1 MYERGTYFV
10 KNAVKKGKGLDLG
23 AEPPVQKFVKIPPP
37 PHHPL
42 RGDATNR
49 IETIFPPEAESNV
62 ISFYRHPAS
71 LAASPGDHVIF
82 TCAVEGSPA
91 PSIIWLKDG
100 LKVVDDK
107 AKNYQGRESTIS
119 ELHILD
125 VQQHHA
131 GNYAC
136 KAANAMGSG
145 VSRNALLSLT
155 GKPDSAKSK
164 LY

>member
-1 MYERGTYFV
+1 M
-10 KNAVKKGKGLDLG
+10 DPW
-23 AEPPVQKFVKIPPP
+23 AEPPRLKIVESIHLSPPP
-37 PHHPL
+37 LPLPL
-42 RGDATNR
+42 RDATNK
-49 IETIFPPEAESNV
+49 IETIFPSESTV

-71 LAASPGDHVIF
+71 LAASPGEHVIF

-91 PSIIWLKDG
+91 PSIIWLRNG

-107 AKNYQGRESTIS
+107 AKTYQGKESTIS
-119 ELHILD
+119 ELHILN
-125 VQQHHA
+125 VQEHHA
-131 GNYAC
+131 GNYTC

-164 LY
+164 FY

>member
-1 MYERGTYFV
+1 MSKRVRVWTPGRSLPYENLLRV
-10 KNAVKKGKGLDLG
+10 PL
-23 AEPPVQKFVKIPPP
+23 PPSP
-37 PHHPL
+37 
-42 RGDATNR
+42 GDATNR
-49 IETIFPPEAESNV
+49 IETIFPPEAERSV
-62 ISFYRHPAS
+62 ISFYRHPSS

-119 ELHILD
+119 ELHSLD
-125 VQQHHA
+125 VQEHHA
-131 GNYAC
+131 VNYAC

-145 VSRNALLSLT
+145 ISRNALLSLT
-155 GKPDSAKSK
+155 GKPDSTKSK
-164 LY
+164 LC

>member
-1 MYERGTYFV
+1 MSKRVRVWTSGRSLPY
-10 KNAVKKGKGLDLG
+10 KNLLRV
-23 AEPPVQKFVKIPPP
+23 PPP
-37 PHHPL
+37 PL

-49 IETIFPPEAESNV
+49 IDTIFPPEAESNV

-100 LKVVDDK
+100 SKVVDDK
-107 AKNYQGRESTIS
+107 AKNYQGRESSIS

-125 VQQHHA
+125 VQEHHA

-155 GKPDSAKSK
+155 GKSDSAKSK